1 MSDAVEAR
9 LGIRRRVRP
18 CRFADEFEDD
28 GTSLL
33 EYLKIE
39 KRWT

>member
-18 CRFADEFEDD
+18 RRFADEFEDD